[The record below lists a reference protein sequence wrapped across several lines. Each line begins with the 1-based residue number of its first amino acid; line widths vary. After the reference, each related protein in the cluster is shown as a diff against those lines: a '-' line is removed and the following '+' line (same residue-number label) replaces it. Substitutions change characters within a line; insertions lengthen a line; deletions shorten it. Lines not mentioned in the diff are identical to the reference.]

1 MRVVIVGGGAIGSSS
16 AYHLATHPGFAG
28 EIVVVERDPTYARA
42 SSALSAS
49 GIRQQFSTPVSIGMS
64 QYGLAFIRA
73 AARDL
78 AVDGD
83 APELGFKEHGY
94 LFLATAA
101 GVPALRENV
110 ALQRAAGADIA
121 LLDAAQLGA
130 RWPWIATAG
139 LAAGAF
145 GESGEGSFDG
155 PALLQ
160 ALRRKARALG
170 VRYVAQ
176 ECAGFVRAGGDVRGV
191 RLGDGTVLDCDA
203 AVVAAGAWSG
213 RVAAM
218 LDIAMPVVPRK
229 RMVFVVACRS
239 DLPHCPL
246 VIDAS
251 GIWFRRE
258 GAHFL
263 TGRSPG
269 EDEPD
274 PDEPPLTVEEDMF
287 FDRIWPTLAARV
299 PAFESLKL
307 ASSWAGYYELN
318 LFDHNGIVGRHPA
331 LANVV
336 FAAGFSGHGMQHS
349 PATGRGVAELIADG
363 RFTTLDLSPL
373 GWQRVIESRPLWE
386 RNVV

>member
-1 MRVVIVGGGAIGSSS
+1 MKVVIVGGGAIGSSS
-16 AYHLATHPGFAG
+16 AYHLATHPRFAG
-28 EIVVVERDPTYARA
+28 EIVVVERDPSYARA

-64 QYGLAFIRA
+64 QHGLAFIRA
-73 AARDL
+73 AGRDL

-94 LFLATAA
+94 LFLASAA
-101 GVPALRENV
+101 GVPALRGNV
-110 ALQRAAGADIA
+110 AVQRAAGAEIA
-121 LLDAAQLGA
+121 LLDAADLQA
-130 RWPWIATAG
+130 RWPWLATEG

-176 ECAGFVRAGGDVRGV
+176 ECTGFVRDGAQVRGV
-191 RLGDGTVLDCDA
+191 RLGDGTALECDA
-203 AVVAAGAWSG
+203 AVIAAGAWSG

-239 DLPHCPL
+239 ELPRCPL

-258 GAHFL
+258 GALFL
-263 TGRSPG
+263 TGRSPA

-307 ASSWAGYYELN
+307 TSSWAGYYELN

-331 LANVV
+331 LENVV

-363 RFTTLDLSPL
+363 RFITLDLSPL
-373 GWQRVIESRPLWE
+373 GWQRVIENQPLWE